1 MVVLLSFLLPNIL
14 ILSVSLTTH
23 LASPEGLQSASAT
36 KTSKMKMLS
45 QKKEKEAKKR
55 KRHIKSYKKRIS
67 IYGLVSLTDKEYY
80 KGLLYFY
87 HNYTEQKEKN
97 INDCN

>member
-23 LASPEGLQSASAT
+23 LASPDGLQSASAT

-55 KRHIKSYKKRIS
+55 KRHIGNIKRE
-67 IYGLVSLTDKEYY
+67 IYYMVS
-80 KGLLYFY
+80 
-87 HNYTEQKEKN
+87 
-97 INDCN
+97 

>member
-23 LASPEGLQSASAT
+23 LASPDGLQSASAT

-55 KRHIKSYKKRIS
+55 KRHIEYVKKR
-67 IYGLVSLTDKEYY
+67 
-80 KGLLYFY
+80 
-87 HNYTEQKEKN
+87 N
-97 INDCN
+97 ILHGQFVNW